1 MLSNRKGAIMETL
14 EAINKRASLKTHLS
28 PRDIEPEKIAKIL
41 EAAILAPSARNSQ
54 PWRFIVVKGKKNVEN
69 VVAKAFFGFNQ
80 VVKEAPVL
88 ILACAN
94 PSDDDIHE
102 GREYYLFDVGLA
114 VENLLLAATDLG
126 LVTHPM
132 TAVNEDEL
140 RKVLKIPDEVRFIVA
155 TPLAYPAEGSY
166 EKAARE
172 KLGQRTRKSLKE
184 VVYSNEWG
192 KPF

>member
-1 MLSNRKGAIMETL
+1 METL

-28 PRDIEPEKIAKIL
+28 SRDVEPEKIAKVIG
-41 EAAILAPSARNSQ
+41 AARLAPSARNTQ
-54 PWRFIVVKGKKNVEN
+54 PWRFIVIKGKKNVET
-69 VVAKAFFGFNQ
+69 VVDKAFMGMNQ
-80 VVKEAPVL
+80 VVKDAPVL

-114 VENLLLAATDLG
+114 VENMLLAATDLG

-132 TAVNEDEL
+132 TAVHEDEL
-140 RKVLKIPDEVRFIVA
+140 RKVLNIPDEVRFVAA
-155 TPLAYPAEGSY
+155 TPLAYPAESSY
-166 EKAARE
+166 EEAARE
-172 KLGQRTRKSLKE
+172 KLGQRIRKSLKE

>member
-1 MLSNRKGAIMETL
+1 METL

-28 PRDIEPEKIAKIL
+28 PREVEDEKIAKVL
-41 EAAILAPSARNSQ
+41 DAARFAPSARNQQ
-54 PWRFIVVKGKKNVEN
+54 PWRFIVVKGQKNVEN
-69 VVAKAFFGFNQ
+69 VVTKAFFEFSQ
-80 VVKEAPVL
+80 SFKEAPVL

-94 PSDDDIHE
+94 PGDDDIHE

-114 VENLLLAATDLG
+114 MENILLAATDLG

-132 TAVNEDEL
+132 SAVNEEKL
-140 RKVLKIPDEVRFIVA
+140 REVLNIPDDVRFVAA
-155 TPLAYPAEGSY
+155 TPLSYPKEGSY
-166 EKAARE
+166 DEAARE

-184 VVYSNEWG
+184 VAYSEVWG